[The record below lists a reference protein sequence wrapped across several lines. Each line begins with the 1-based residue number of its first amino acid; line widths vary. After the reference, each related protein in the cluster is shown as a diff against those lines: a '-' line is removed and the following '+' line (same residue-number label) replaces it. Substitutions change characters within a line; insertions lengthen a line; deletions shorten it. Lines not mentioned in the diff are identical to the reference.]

1 MRNTT
6 AIFSCSRRHVLAAL
20 CALPLSVLLEPLAP
34 ASGAAPIQNEAL
46 QNGLARLEAASGGR
60 LGVAARQAAGG
71 KILGY
76 RGDERFPMCST
87 FKTMA
92 AAAILRDKPQ
102 ILNQRIHYTRGDIQP
117 WSPITEKHLEDGLT
131 VAELCAAMLQHSD
144 NTAANLV
151 LAQLDGPQGLTA
163 FARSLGDA
171 TFRLDRWEVELNS
184 AIAGDERDT
193 TTPLAMSSTLQGL
206 LCGQLLPAP
215 ARKQLVNWMLDCATG
230 ADRIPAGAPSGWQV
244 AHKTGSG
251 ENGTAN
257 DTGLLLPS
265 DRAEKKENPL
275 VVTVYLTGS
284 KLPSTENDKI
294 IAAATRL
301 LCAANGLDR
310 PHDNMY

>member
-6 AIFSCSRRHVLAAL
+6 AMFSCSRRHVLAAL
-20 CALPLSVLLEPLAP
+20 CALPLSALLAPLAN
-34 ASGAAPIQNEAL
+34 ASGAAPLHNEAL
-46 QNGLARLEAASGGR
+46 QTGLARLEAASGGR
-60 LGVAARQAAGG
+60 LGVAARQVAGG

-76 RGDERFPMCST
+76 RDDERFPMCST
-87 FKTMA
+87 FKTVA
-92 AAAILRDKPQ
+92 AAGILRDKPQ
-102 ILNQRIHYTRGDIQP
+102 ILSQRIHYNRSDIQP

-163 FARSLGDA
+163 FACSLGDA

-206 LCGQLLPAP
+206 LCGQLLPVP

-230 ADRIPAGAPSGWQV
+230 AGRIPAGAPSGWQV

-275 VVTVYLTGS
+275 VVAVYLTGS
-284 KLPSTENDKI
+284 KLPAMENDKI
-294 IAAATRL
+294 IAAATSL